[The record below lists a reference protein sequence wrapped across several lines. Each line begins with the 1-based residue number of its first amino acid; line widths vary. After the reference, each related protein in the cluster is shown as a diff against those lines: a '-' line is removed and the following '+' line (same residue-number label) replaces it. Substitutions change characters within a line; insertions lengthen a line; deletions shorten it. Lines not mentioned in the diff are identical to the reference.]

1 MWPVSPTRT
10 RWVSQEYVTCAP
22 TLELAH
28 SSVLAHRSGFIAITH
43 KTILWCCFSE
53 ESTEIKV
60 VKNNHDLNSF
70 RFLKMEML
78 KVAPHWWNVL
88 KPNAQIHC
96 HPVDY
101 NIPGLCSSYTV
112 LVLTLDVYLQQVC
125 AYQVTCLNQQCWFT
139 NNTFVTL
146 LTQAG
151 NMICTSCCLV
161 TTCPSLGMS

>member
-1 MWPVSPTRT
+1 MGVTGIGDLCSYSGTGPLTSAGPQKWICCYHP
-10 RWVSQEYVTCAP
+10 QEYM
-22 TLELAH
+22 
-28 SSVLAHRSGFIAITH
+28 VLF
-43 KTILWCCFSE
+43 FSK

-60 VKNNHDLNSF
+60 LKNSHELNSF
-70 RFLKMEML
+70 RFLKTKML
-78 KVAPHWWNVL
+78 KVASHWWNVL
-88 KPNAQIHC
+88 KPNVQIYC
-96 HPVDY
+96 HLVNY

-112 LVLTLDVYLQQVC
+112 LVLTLDVCLQQVC